1 MVENPTV
8 TDRPLLIFPE
18 PGRAERTR
26 RQGFVGRIRTP
37 DVGQQAERLAPQFQR
52 LQDALEQKRAALQDN
67 TLGIQPEQVLV
78 LETVG
83 SIDNFINAVKRIP
96 GLDWLGE
103 FEHEP
108 FTPEHGFEDEDNP
121 DKQLNGQLFLIMTDQ
136 QAQQQMLSLF
146 NQWQGERNT
155 KFPYG
160 LAKLKDA
167 FVHLHTI
174 RPWDAEDRIRETRI
188 LIDWEGRLESGQ
200 ESIPFEAELWFRTN
214 TERRQQAESYLRS
227 IIESLNGEVVQQCV
241 IPEVAYHAILGRVP
255 RAYIQEILAQPE
267 VRQNVRLLQCE
278 GIRHIRPVG
287 QCAIRLPE
295 DTVSIDL
302 QEEEEPQD
310 TPIGDPLV
318 ALFDGLPLVGHRK
331 LDKRIVLDDPDDY
344 ENAYQAR
351 ERFHGTTMASI
362 ICHGDLNE
370 GGDPV
375 ATPLYARP
383 IMKPRRGFDGRFVEA
398 IPEDVLPIDLL
409 HRGIRRLYEPENGEP
424 PAAPSVRIINL
435 SVCDAARPF
444 DREIS
449 PMARLLDWL
458 SWKYNILFIVSSG
471 NHTHDLELEVPRQGL
486 NGMTPAER
494 ECAVIKAV
502 AADTRHRRLLSPAET
517 LNGLTLGAT
526 HQDASIVTTNHLLD
540 PFTQMGGPSVINA
553 QGPGHRR
560 GIKPDILLPG
570 GRQFMSEKLG
580 TTHPNAVLQ
589 VASFLNPPG
598 QRVAAPGSQGE
609 VDRTCHTRGT
619 SNAAALASRNAM
631 LLYDVIE
638 ELRRDPDVRLTT
650 EYDAVLLK
658 ALLVHGSSWA
668 NALGPYEKTLK
679 NGQNNRTFKEYV
691 GHFLGYG
698 SADIRKVMACT
709 EQRATV
715 LGVGKLS
722 AGEGAE
728 FSLPLPPSLAAV
740 TDRRRLTITLSW
752 LTPVSNTRQ
761 NYRVAHLWFDPKQG
775 NILAPNRL
783 YADFR
788 AVQRGTVQHE
798 VLEGHQAVPY
808 LDGDNITIKVN
819 CRDDAGKIGEPIRFA
834 LAVTLEVAEGV
845 NIPVYQEIRD
855 RLAIRIAP

>member
-18 PGRAERTR
+18 PGRAERTK
-26 RQGFVGRIRTP
+26 RQGFGGRIHTP
-37 DVGQQAERLAPQFQR
+37 NVGQQAERLAPQFQR
-52 LQDALEQKRAALQDN
+52 LQDAMEQKRAALQDN

-83 SIDNFINAVKRIP
+83 SIENFINAVNRIP

-108 FTPEHGFEDEDNP
+108 FTPEHGFADENNP
-121 DKQLNGQLFLIMTDQ
+121 EKELNGQLFLIMTDQ
-136 QAQQQMLSLF
+136 QAQQQMRRLF
-146 NQWQGERNT
+146 NQWREGPNAT
-155 KFPYG
+155 FPYG

-174 RPWDAEDRIRETRI
+174 RPWNAEDRIRETGI
-188 LIDWEGRLESGQ
+188 LDDWKDRLESGQ
-200 ESIPFEAELWFRTN
+200 EFVPFESELWFRTN
-214 TERRQQAESYLRS
+214 PERRQQAESYLRS
-227 IIESLNGEVVQQCV
+227 IIESLDGEVVQRCV
-241 IPEVAYHAILGRVP
+241 IPEVAYHAVLGRMP
-255 RAYIQEILAQPE
+255 RVYIQEAVAQIE
-267 VRQNVRLLQCE
+267 AHQDVKLLQCE

-287 QCAIRLPE
+287 QCAIRMQENMADTDPME
-295 DTVSIDL
+295 D
-302 QEEEEPQD
+302 EEPQSA
-310 TPIGDPLV
+310 PAGDPIV
-318 ALFDGLPLVGHRK
+318 ALFDGLPLTGHQL
-331 LDKRIVLDDPDDY
+331 LDGRIVVDDPDGY
-344 ENAYQAR
+344 ESAYQAR
-351 ERFHGTTMASI
+351 ERFHGTTMASL
-362 ICHGDLNE
+362 ICHGDLND
-370 GGDPV
+370 GGGPV
-375 ATPLYARP
+375 ARPVYARP
-383 IMKPRRGFDGRFVEA
+383 IMKPRRGFDDQFYES
-398 IPEDVLPIDLL
+398 IPEDLLPIDLL
-409 HRGIRRLYEPENGEP
+409 HRSIRRLYEPENGEP
-424 PAAPSVRIINL
+424 AAAPSIRIINL
-435 SVCDAARPF
+435 SVCDEMRPLN
-444 DREIS
+444 REVS
-449 PMARLLDWL
+449 SLARLLDWL
-458 SWKYNILFIVSSG
+458 SWKYNSLFIVSAG
-471 NHTHDLELEVPRQGL
+471 NHTHDLELGVPRPDLG
-486 NGMTPAER
+486 GMTPADRER
-494 ECAVIKAV
+494 AVIKAI

-526 HQDASIVTTNHLLD
+526 HQDASTVTANHLLD
-540 PFTQMGGPSVINA
+540 PFTQLGGPSVTNA

-580 TTHPNAVLQ
+580 NTHHNAVLEI
-589 VASFLNPPG
+589 APFLNPPG

-609 VDRTCHTRGT
+609 IDRTCHTRGT
-619 SNAAALASRNAM
+619 SNAAALASRSAM

-638 ELRRDPDVRLTT
+638 ELRRDPAVRLPT
-650 EYDAVLLK
+650 EYDAVILK

-668 NALGPYEKTLK
+668 NALGLYEETLK
-679 NGQNNRTFKEYV
+679 NGQNSRTFKEYV

-698 SADIRKVMACT
+698 SADIRKVMVCT

-715 LGVGKLS
+715 LGVGKLID
-722 AGEGAE
+722 GEGAE

-819 CRDDAGKIGEPIRFA
+819 CRDDAEKIADPIRFA

>member
-1 MVENPTV
+1 MVENPIV
-8 TDRPLLIFPE
+8 ADRPLLIFPE
-18 PGRAERTR
+18 PGRAERTK
-26 RQGFVGRIRTP
+26 RQGFGGRIRTP
-37 DVGQQAERLAPQFQR
+37 NVGQQAERLTPQFQR
-52 LQDALEQKRAALQDN
+52 LQDAMEQKRAALQDN
-67 TLGIQPEQVLV
+67 TFGIQPEQVLV

-83 SIDNFINAVKRIP
+83 SIENFINAVRRIP

-108 FTPEHGFEDEDNP
+108 FTPEHGFADENNP
-121 DKQLNGQLFLIMTDQ
+121 EKELNGQLFLIMTDQ
-136 QAQQQMLSLF
+136 QAQQQLRSLF
-146 NQWQGERNT
+146 NQWREVPNT
-155 KFPYG
+155 TFPYG

-167 FVHLHTI
+167 FVHLHTV
-174 RPWDAEDRIRETRI
+174 RPWDAEDRIRETG
-188 LIDWEGRLESGQ
+188 LLEDWEDRLESGQ
-200 ESIPFEAELWFRTN
+200 EFVPFEAELWFRN
-214 TERRQQAESYLRS
+214 NAARRQQAESYLSS
-227 IIESLNGEVVQQCV
+227 IIESLDGEVVQRCV
-241 IPEVAYHAILGRVP
+241 IPEVAYHAVLGRMP
-255 RAYIQEILAQPE
+255 QAYIQEIIAQPDVLE
-267 VRQNVRLLQCE
+267 NVRLFQCE

-287 QCAIRLPE
+287 QCTVLLPE
-295 DTVSIDL
+295 DVVATGLPGD
-302 QEEEEPQD
+302 EEPQD
-310 TPIGDPLV
+310 FPVGNPLV

-331 LDKRIVLDDPDDY
+331 LEQRIILDDPDEY

-351 ERFHGTTMASI
+351 ERFHGTAMASI
-362 ICHGDLNE
+362 ICHGDLDE
-370 GGDPV
+370 GGAPV
-375 ATPLYARP
+375 RRPLYARP

-409 HRGIRRLYEPENGEP
+409 HRAIRRLFEPENGESP
-424 PAAPSVRIINL
+424 VAQNVRVINL
-435 SVCDAARPF
+435 SVCDATRPF
-444 DREIS
+444 DREVS

-458 SWKYNILFIVSSG
+458 SSKYNILFIVSSG
-471 NHTHDLELEVPRQGL
+471 NHAHDLELEVPRQDL
-486 NGMTPAER
+486 IGMTPTER
-494 ECAVIKAV
+494 EHAVIKAV

-526 HQDASIVTTNHLLD
+526 HQDASTVTSNHLLD

-580 TTHPNAVLQ
+580 TTHPNAILQ
-589 VASFLNPPG
+589 IAPFLTAPG
-598 QRVAAPGSQGE
+598 QRVATPGPQGE

-619 SNAAALASRNAM
+619 SNAAALASHNAM
-631 LLYDVIE
+631 VLYDVIE
-638 ELRRDPDVRLTT
+638 ELRRDPAVRLPT

-668 NALGPYEKTLK
+668 NVLGLYEGILK
-679 NGQNNRTFKEYV
+679 NGQNSRTFKEYV

-698 SADIRKVMACT
+698 SANIHKVLACT

-722 AGEGAE
+722 DGEGAE
-728 FSLPLPPSLAAV
+728 FNLPLPPSLAAV
-740 TDRRRLTITLSW
+740 TEGRRLTITMSW

-761 NYRVAHLWFDPKQG
+761 NYRVAHLWFDPKQR

-808 LDGDNITIKVN
+808 LDGENITIKVN
-819 CRDDAGKIGEPIRFA
+819 CRDDAGKITEQIRFA